1 MWHHRSAYARM
12 VAANAPRV
20 AYKRSTPPRRI
31 RMPKP
36 SARPLP
42 ASMLG
47 ALGIV
52 YGDLGTSPLYTMQTV
67 LQTTGGTLSTE
78 AVQGVLSLIVW
89 ALIIVVALKYC
100 VLVMRADNAGEGGIL
115 ALTALVT
122 GSKPEQEKPDQRPPS
137 TPGRRHMALLVT
149 VGLVGGAMLYGD
161 GILTPSISVLSAVE
175 GIKVAA
181 PHLGHWVLPIALAI
195 LVALFVLQPVGTES
209 IGRLFGPVMLV
220 WFATVGILGAV
231 ALARHPEVLWAV
243 DPRHGIRFLAQRHW
257 HSLAMLGGVFL
268 ALTGA
273 EALYAD
279 MGHLGRAP
287 IRLSWFGIVLPAL
300 LLCYAGQSASLIG
313 LAKLPDNPFYG
324 IIPPGIF
331 HIAIWPMVVLA
342 TFATIIASQAIIT
355 GVFSM
360 TRQAIQL
367 GWFPGLNIRQT
378 SDREYGQIYVPVINW
393 VMMAFTLAL
402 TFGFGSSASLAGA
415 YGMAVSTTMLLTT
428 MLLYTYLHHVAR
440 WNAAVAMAVV
450 GGLFLVDLAFFS
462 ANLLKVAE
470 GGYVP
475 LLVGGL
481 VFAVMI
487 SWRSGLVAL
496 HAAATSEVMTPD
508 RFLRRMRADGV
519 PRVPG
524 TAVFLSRLREPIPPV
539 LLSHVEQFGALQE
552 HVVTLTVEFAEV
564 PRVEADERISVHRHD
579 GDVWHVIARYGFVEI
594 PSLPAALEVANA
606 RGCPV
611 VPRQAIFIGARDEV
625 VGRHDAPGS
634 LRTGQL
640 PGWRR
645 RLFGVMYRNAVHL
658 VDRFDLPP
666 ERFVQIGRQIAL

>member
-1 MWHHRSAYARM
+1 MQQ
-12 VAANAPRV
+12 P
-20 AYKRSTPPRRI
+20 
-31 RMPKP
+31 
-36 SARPLP
+36 ARPPLP
-42 ASMLG
+42 LSMLG

-52 YGDLGTSPLYTMQTV
+52 YGDLGTSPLYTMQTI

-78 AVQGVLSLIVW
+78 AIQGVLSLIFW
-89 ALIIVVALKYC
+89 ALIVVVAIKYC
-100 VLVMRADNAGEGGIL
+100 LLVMRADNAGEGGIL

-122 GSKPEQEKPDQRPPS
+122 GSRPEQEQPDGQPAQ
-137 TPGRRHMALLVT
+137 TPGRRHKAMLVT
-149 VGLVGGAMLYGD
+149 IGLLGGAMLYGD

-181 PHLGHWVLPIALAI
+181 PHFGHWVLPLALAI
-195 LVALFVLQPVGTES
+195 LVGLFVLQPVGTES
-209 IGRLFGPVMLV
+209 IGRLFGPIMLL
-220 WFATVGILGAV
+220 WFATIAVLGAV

-243 DPRHGIRFLAQRHW
+243 DPRHGVRYLASHHW
-257 HSLAMLGGVFL
+257 GSLAVLGGVFL
-268 ALTGA
+268 ALTGS

-279 MGHLGRAP
+279 MGHIGRLP
-287 IRLSWFGIVLPAL
+287 IRLSWFGIALPAL

-331 HIAIWPMVVLA
+331 HVAIWPLVILA
-342 TFATIIASQAIIT
+342 TLATIIASQAIIT
-355 GVFSM
+355 GVFSI

-378 SDREYGQIYVPVINW
+378 SDREYGQIYVPVMNW
-393 VMMAFTLAL
+393 AMMAATLAL
-402 TFGFGSSASLAGA
+402 TYGFGSSASLAGA

-428 MLLYTYLHHVAR
+428 MLLYSYLHHVAR
-440 WNAAVAMAVV
+440 WNAAAAMAVV
-450 GGLFLVDLAFFS
+450 GGLFLVDFSFFS
-462 ANLLKVAE
+462 ANLLKVAQ

-487 SWRSGLVAL
+487 SWRSGIEALRTVA
-496 HAAATSEVMTPD
+496 ASEVMTPD
-508 RFLRRMRADGV
+508 RFLRQVVADGV

-539 LLSHVEQFGALQE
+539 LLSHVEQFGALQQ
-552 HVVTLTVEFAEV
+552 HVVTLTVEFAEE
-564 PRVEADERISVHRHD
+564 PRVDADERVSVHRHD

-594 PSLPAALEVANA
+594 PSLPAALEAA
-606 RGCPV
+606 RAEGCPV
-611 VPRQAIFIGARDEV
+611 VPQEAVFIGARDEV
-625 VGRHDAPGS
+625 VGRHSRPGGRKPAPAA
-634 LRTGQL
+634 QL

>member
-1 MWHHRSAYARM
+1 MQ
-12 VAANAPRV
+12 PLQ
-20 AYKRSTPPRRI
+20 K
-31 RMPKP
+31 
-36 SARPLP
+36 PLP
-42 ASMLG
+42 LSMLG

-67 LQTTGGTLSTE
+67 LETTGGTLSTE
-78 AVQGVLSLIVW
+78 AVLGVLSLIVW
-89 ALIIVVALKYC
+89 ALIIVVAVKYC

-122 GSKPEQEKPDQRPPS
+122 GSRPEQEQRDDQPPP
-137 TPGRRHMALLVT
+137 TPRRRHMALLVT

-195 LVALFVLQPVGTES
+195 LVGLFVLQPIGTES

-220 WFATVGILGAV
+220 WFLTVGILGAV

-243 DPRHGIRFLAQRHW
+243 DPRHGIRFLLGHHW
-257 HSLAMLGGVFL
+257 HSLAVLGGVFL

-279 MGHLGRAP
+279 MGHIGRLP
-287 IRLSWFGIVLPAL
+287 IRLSWFAIVLPAL

-324 IIPPGIF
+324 IIPPSVF
-331 HIAIWPMVVLA
+331 SVAIWPMVVLA
-342 TFATIIASQAIIT
+342 TLATIIASQAIIT
-355 GVFSM
+355 GVFSI

-378 SDREYGQIYVPVINW
+378 SDREYGQIYVPVVNW
-393 VMMAFTLAL
+393 VMMAATLAL
-402 TFGFGSSASLAGA
+402 TYGFGSSASLAGA

-428 MLLYTYLHHVAR
+428 LLLYSYLRHVAG
-440 WNAAVAMAVV
+440 WAVAAAAAAAC
-450 GGLFLVDLAFFS
+450 GLLVVDLAFFA
-462 ANLLKVAE
+462 ANLLKVAQ

-481 VFAVMI
+481 VFTVMT
-487 SWRSGLVAL
+487 SWRSGT
-496 HAAATSEVMTPD
+496 AA
-508 RFLRRMRADGV
+508 MRAANALEVTTPERFVRRLADDKV

-524 TAVFLSRLREPIPPV
+524 TAVFLSRQREPIPPV
-539 LLSHVEQFGALQE
+539 IPAHVGQFGALQQ

-564 PRVEADERISVHRHD
+564 PRIEEGERVSVRRYG
-579 GDVWHVIARYGFVEI
+579 GDIWHVIARYGFIEI
-594 PSLPAALEVANA
+594 PSLPAALAA
-606 RGCPV
+606 AHDQGCPV
-611 VPRQAIFIGARDEV
+611 IPQEAIFIGGRDEV
-625 VGRHDAPGS
+625 VGRHGRQPS
-634 LRTGQL
+634 QL

-666 ERFVQIGRQIAL
+666 DRFVQVGRQIAL

>member
-1 MWHHRSAYARM
+1 MQQPAR
-12 VAANAPRV
+12 
-20 AYKRSTPPRRI
+20 K
-31 RMPKP
+31 
-36 SARPLP
+36 PLP
-42 ASMLG
+42 LSMLG

-89 ALIIVVALKYC
+89 ALIVVVAIKYC
-100 VLVMRADNAGEGGIL
+100 LLVMRADNAGEGGIL

-122 GSKPEQEKPDQRPPS
+122 GSKPEQEQPDGRPAP
-137 TPGRRHMALLVT
+137 TAGRRHRALLVT
-149 VGLVGGAMLYGD
+149 VGLLGGAMLYGD

-181 PHLGHWVLPIALAI
+181 PHFSHWVLPLALAI
-195 LVALFVLQPVGTES
+195 LVGLFVLQPVGTES
-209 IGRLFGPVMLV
+209 IGRLFGPVMLI
-220 WFATVGILGAV
+220 WFATIAVLGGL

-243 DPRHGIRFLAQRHW
+243 DPRHGIRYLAGHHW
-257 HSLAMLGGVFL
+257 GSLAVLGGVFL
-268 ALTGA
+268 ALTGS

-279 MGHLGRAP
+279 MGHIGRLP
-287 IRLSWFGIVLPAL
+287 IRLSWFGIALPAL

-324 IIPPGIF
+324 IIPPSIF
-331 HIAIWPMVVLA
+331 HLAIWPLVILA
-342 TFATIIASQAIIT
+342 TLATIIASQAIIT
-355 GVFSM
+355 GVFSI

-367 GWFPGLNIRQT
+367 GWFPGLDIRQT
-378 SDREYGQIYVPVINW
+378 SDREYGQIYVPVMNW
-393 VMMAFTLAL
+393 TMMAATLAL
-402 TFGFGSSASLAGA
+402 TYGFGSSAALAGA

-428 MLLYTYLHHVAR
+428 MLLYSYLHHVAR
-440 WNAAVAMAVV
+440 WNAAAAMAVV
-450 GGLFLVDLAFFS
+450 GGLFLVDFAFFS
-462 ANLLKVAE
+462 ANLLKVAQ

-487 SWRSGLVAL
+487 SWRSGIEALRTVA
-496 HAAATSEVMTPD
+496 ASEVMTPD
-508 RFLRRMRADGV
+508 RFLRRVVADGV

-564 PRVEADERISVHRHD
+564 PRVDAGARISVHRHD

-594 PSLPAALEVANA
+594 PSLPAALEAA
-606 RGCPV
+606 RAEGCPV
-611 VPRQAIFIGARDEV
+611 VPQEAVFIGARDEV
-625 VGRHDAPGS
+625 VGRRGRQGRYEPAPAA
-634 LRTGQL
+634 QL

-666 ERFVQIGRQIAL
+666 DRFVQIGRQIAL

>member
-1 MWHHRSAYARM
+1 MQQ
-12 VAANAPRV
+12 P
-20 AYKRSTPPRRI
+20 
-31 RMPKP
+31 
-36 SARPLP
+36 ARPPLP
-42 ASMLG
+42 LSMLA

-78 AVQGVLSLIVW
+78 AVLGVLSLIVW

-122 GSKPEQEKPDQRPPS
+122 GTRPEQEQPDRRPAA
-137 TPGRRHMALLVT
+137 TPRRRHMAVLVT
-149 VGLVGGAMLYGD
+149 IGLLGGAMLYGD

-175 GIKVAA
+175 GVRVAA
-181 PHLGHWVLPIALAI
+181 PHFGRWVLPMALAI
-195 LVALFVLQPVGTES
+195 LVGLFVLQPVGTES

-220 WFATVGILGAV
+220 WFATIGILGGV

-243 DPRHGIRFLAQRHW
+243 DPRHGIRYLASHHW
-257 HSLAMLGGVFL
+257 HSLAVLGGVFL

-279 MGHLGRAP
+279 MGHIGRLP
-287 IRLSWFGIVLPAL
+287 IRLSWFAIVLPAL

-313 LAKLPDNPFYG
+313 LAHLPDNPFYG
-324 IIPPGIF
+324 IVPPALF
-331 HIAIWPMVVLA
+331 HVAIWPLVILA
-342 TFATIIASQAIIT
+342 TLATIIASQAIIT

-378 SDREYGQIYVPVINW
+378 SDREYGQIYVPAINW
-393 VMMAFTLAL
+393 VMMAVTLAL
-402 TFGFGSSASLAGA
+402 TFGFGSSARLAGA

-428 MLLYTYLHHVAR
+428 LLLYSYLHHVAR
-440 WNAAVAMAVV
+440 WTAAAALAMVA
-450 GGLFLVDLAFFS
+450 GLFLVDFAFFS

-481 VFAVMI
+481 VFAVMT
-487 SWRSGLVAL
+487 SWRSGIDAL
-496 HAAATSEVMTPD
+496 RGAAATEVTAPE
-508 RFLRRMRADGV
+508 RFMRRLERDGV

-539 LLSHVEQFGALQE
+539 LLSHVEQFGALQRD
-552 HVVTLTVEFAEV
+552 VVTLTVEFAEV
-564 PRVEADERISVHRHD
+564 PRVDPQERISVRRHA

-594 PSLPAALEVANA
+594 PSLPAALDAA
-606 RGCPV
+606 RAEGCPV
-611 VPRQAIFIGARDEV
+611 VPQDAVFIGARDDV
-625 VGRHDAPGS
+625 VAVRDGRSSADQAP
-634 LRTGQL
+634 L

-645 RLFGVMYRNAVHL
+645 RLFGVMYRNAVHQ

-666 ERFVQIGRQIAL
+666 DRFVEIGRQIAL